1 MEEGIQMKRFQR
13 CSRCVMDNSSDD
25 TITFDSNGQCNYCTK
40 ALSQMRQVYFPN
52 EDGEERL
59 KELITRLKKENKN
72 KQYDCIMGISGG
84 LDSSYLAYLG
94 AVRWGLRIIA
104 VHVDDGYD
112 TEISK
117 RNISK
122 LCETA
127 KIDLEYIKPD
137 EEQFN
142 ELIRAYML
150 AGVPNLAVP
159 QDNILFAH
167 VYKFARQQKLRTFLS
182 GGNFALE
189 CILQQGNTYGVFDVL
204 NIKDINKR
212 FGRGKLDKLQLL
224 SYMQRD
230 IDSIILHIESLRP
243 LNYIDYN
250 RDRAFK
256 ELNEF
261 CGFEYYGGK
270 HLENTLTKFIQLY
283 WLYHKFN
290 VDKRTSHLSSMII
303 SGQLSRDAA
312 IALLQEPLYDEKEM
326 EKEID
331 FILKKLDL
339 SRDEFDQIMKNPSKK
354 HTDYKTSKYNDIK
367 TKLIKTLKIV
377 FGKNRREERLV

>member
-1 MEEGIQMKRFQR
+1 
-13 CSRCVMDNSSDD
+13 MD
-25 TITFDSNGQCNYCTK
+25 
-40 ALSQMRQVYFPN
+40 
-52 EDGEERL
+52 
-59 KELITRLKKENKN
+59 
-72 KQYDCIMGISGG
+72 
-84 LDSSYLAYLG
+84 
-94 AVRWGLRIIA
+94 
-104 VHVDDGYD
+104 
-112 TEISK
+112 
-117 RNISK
+117 
-122 LCETA
+122 
-127 KIDLEYIKPD
+127 
-137 EEQFN
+137 FN
-142 ELIRAYML
+142 L
-150 AGVPNLAVP
+150 P
-159 QDNILFAH
+159 
-167 VYKFARQQKLRTFLS
+167 K
-182 GGNFALE
+182 
-189 CILQQGNTYGVFDVL
+189 TYGVFDVL